1 MECGGNTAWELEK
14 IPSPRQQKN
23 RLGRWKRVWQR
34 MGAAFM
40 EGTPRACA
48 TTNRTCVREAAR
60 TKTVLSDTEKTHAS
74 LMPADQPWATSA
86 WSMACF
92 KAASTSPGAHGLFK
106 TVKSKASTNAVL

>member
-1 MECGGNTAWELEK
+1 
-14 IPSPRQQKN
+14 
-23 RLGRWKRVWQR
+23 

-48 TTNRTCVREAAR
+48 TNLRTCVREAAR
-60 TKTVLSDTEKTHAS
+60 TKTVLSDTEK
-74 LMPADQPWATSA
+74 PYPPQIPVDQPWATSA

-92 KAASTSPGAHGLFK
+92 KAASTSPGAHGLLK